1 MTTTL
6 HTKTPLFYAH
16 ELSSQLNKKIYF
28 KMDCHQPTGSF
39 KIRGVGKRC
48 QEAVE
53 QGYEHFV
60 IASGGNAGLATAYA
74 GWKMGIKTTVVVPT
88 TTKEFM
94 RAKIA
99 ALGAT
104 VKVFG
109 AAWNDANVF
118 AQSLVKK
125 ESSKNIG
132 EKKAIYIPPFD
143 HPTIWAGNASVIDEC
158 DTQMSPPDA
167 VIVAVGGGGYFCGVM
182 EGVLRNNWKN
192 TSVIT
197 AETHG
202 AASMKKALEKQQL
215 VTLDKI
221 DSIASSLGAKR
232 VAKQAFECAVNQD
245 VLAYS
250 VSDTEA
256 LDACRLF
263 LNETG
268 NLVEPACGAALSAV
282 YHNLEVMQNVNS
294 ILVLV
299 CGGSGLSL
307 EQFNTY
313 LKQYS

>member
-1 MTTTL
+1 MTTAL
-6 HTKTPLFYAH
+6 HNKTPLFYAH
-16 ELSSQLNKKIYF
+16 ELSLKLNKKIYF

-48 QEAVE
+48 QEAAE

-94 RAKIA
+94 RAKLA

-109 AAWNDANVF
+109 EAWNDANVF
-118 AQSLVKK
+118 AKSLVKK
-125 ESSKNIG
+125 E
-132 EKKAIYIPPFD
+132 KAIYIPPFD

-158 DTQMSPPDA
+158 DTQMAPPDA

-182 EGVLRNNWKN
+182 EGVLKNNWKN
-192 TSVIT
+192 TTVIT
-197 AETHG
+197 AETDG
-202 AASMKKALEKQQL
+202 AASMKKALEQQEL

-232 VAKQAFECAVNQD
+232 VAKQAFEYAINQE
-245 VLAYS
+245 VVAYS
-250 VSDTEA
+250 VSDKQA

-263 LNETG
+263 LDETG

-282 YHNLEVMQNVNS
+282 YHNLEVIQEANS

-313 LKQYS
+313 LKDYS

>member
-1 MTTTL
+1 MTTAL
-6 HTKTPLFYAH
+6 HHKTPLFYAH
-16 ELSSQLNKKIYF
+16 ELSRKLNKKIYF

-48 QEAVE
+48 QEAAE

-94 RAKIA
+94 RAKLA

-109 AAWNDANVF
+109 EVWNDANVF

-125 ESSKNIG
+125 ESPKQVG
-132 EKKAIYIPPFD
+132 DKEAIYIPPFD

-158 DTQMSPPDA
+158 DTQMTAPEV

-192 TSVIT
+192 TTVIT
-197 AETHG
+197 AETDG
-202 AASMKKALEKQQL
+202 AASMKKALEEQQL
-215 VTLDKI
+215 ITLDKI

-232 VAKQAFECAVNQD
+232 VAKQAFEYAINQD
-245 VLAYS
+245 VVAYS
-250 VSDTEA
+250 VSDKQA

-263 LNETG
+263 LDETG

-282 YHNLEVMQNVNS
+282 YHNLEVIQSAASV
-294 ILVLV
+294 LVLV

-313 LKQYS
+313 LKEYA

>member
-1 MTTTL
+1 MTKAL
-6 HTKTPLFYAH
+6 HTQTPLFYAH

-53 QGYEHFV
+53 EGYEHFV

-74 GWKMGIKTTVVVPT
+74 GWKMGIKTTVVVPE
-88 TTKEFM
+88 TTKKFM
-94 RAKIA
+94 RTKIA
-99 ALGAT
+99 ALGAS

-109 AAWNDANVF
+109 EAWNEANVF
-118 AQSLVKK
+118 AKSLVKK
-125 ESSKNIG
+125 E
-132 EKKAIYIPPFD
+132 KAIYIPPFN
-143 HPTIWAGNASVIDEC
+143 HPTVWAGNASVIDEC
-158 DTQMSPPDA
+158 DRQMPPPDA
-167 VIVAVGGGGYFCGVM
+167 VVVAVGGGGYFCGVI
-182 EGVLRNNWKN
+182 EGMLRNNWKN
-192 TSVIT
+192 TAVIT
-197 AETHG
+197 AETDG
-202 AASMKKALEKQQL
+202 AASMKKALEEQQFIG
-215 VTLDKI
+215 LDKI

-232 VAKQAFECAVNQD
+232 VAEQAFEYAINKEV
-245 VLAYS
+245 VAYS
-250 VSDTEA
+250 VSDGQA

-268 NLVEPACGAALSAV
+268 NLVEPACGAALAAV
-282 YHNLEVMQNVNS
+282 YHNLDVIQHLDS

>member
-1 MTTTL
+1 MTTRL
-6 HTKTPLFYAH
+6 HSKTPLFYAH
-16 ELSSQLNKKIYF
+16 QLSDQLNKKIYF

-74 GWKMGIKTTVVVPT
+74 GWKMGIQTTVVVPT

-109 AAWNDANVF
+109 DAWNDANVF

-125 ESSKNIG
+125 EN
-132 EKKAIYIPPFD
+132 AIYIPPFD
-143 HPTIWAGNASVIDEC
+143 HPTIWSGNASVIDEC
-158 DTQMSPPDA
+158 DTQMTPPDA

-182 EGVLRNNWKN
+182 EGLLRNGWKN
-192 TSVIT
+192 TKVIT
-197 AETHG
+197 AETDG
-202 AASMKKALEKQQL
+202 AASMKKAMEQHKLI
-215 VTLDKI
+215 TLDKI

-232 VAKQAFECAVNQD
+232 VAKQAFEHGIKKE
-245 VLAYS
+245 VLSYA
-250 VSDTEA
+250 VSDGQA

-282 YHNLEVMQNVNS
+282 YHNLEVIQEVDS

-313 LKQYS
+313 LTQYS

>member
-1 MTTTL
+1 MATTL
-6 HTKTPLFYAH
+6 HIKTPLFYAH
-16 ELSSQLNKKIYF
+16 QLSKQLNKKIYF

-53 QGYEHFV
+53 QGFEHFV

-94 RAKIA
+94 RAKISS
-99 ALGAT
+99 LGAT

-109 AAWNDANVF
+109 DVWNDANVF
-118 AQSLVKK
+118 AKSLVKK
-125 ESSKNIG
+125 E
-132 EKKAIYIPPFD
+132 KAIYIPPFD
-143 HPTIWAGNASVIDEC
+143 HPTIWSGNASVIDEC
-158 DTQMSPPDA
+158 DTQMAPPD
-167 VIVAVGGGGYFCGVM
+167 VVVVAVGGGGYFCGVM
-182 EGVLRNNWKN
+182 EGLLRNNWKN
-192 TSVIT
+192 TRVIT
-197 AETHG
+197 AETDG
-202 AASMKKALEKQQL
+202 AASMKEALEQQQL

-232 VAKQAFECAVNQD
+232 VAKQAFEYAINQD
-245 VLAYS
+245 VVAYA
-250 VSDTEA
+250 VSDRQA

-263 LNETG
+263 LDETG
-268 NLVEPACGAALSAV
+268 SLVEPACGAALSAV
-282 YHNLEVMQNVNS
+282 YHNLEAIQDADS

-313 LKQYS
+313 LEAYS

>member
-1 MTTTL
+1 MTTAL
-6 HTKTPLFYAH
+6 HNKTPLFYAH
-16 ELSSQLNKKIYF
+16 ELSNQLNKKIYF

-53 QGYEHFV
+53 QGYEHLV

-109 AAWNDANVF
+109 EAWNDANVF

-125 ESSKNIG
+125 E
-132 EKKAIYIPPFD
+132 KAIYIPPFD

-158 DTQMSPPDA
+158 DTQMAPPDL

-182 EGVLRNNWKN
+182 EGVLRNKWKN
-192 TSVIT
+192 TTVIT
-197 AETHG
+197 AETDG
-202 AASMKKALEKQQL
+202 AASMKKALEQQEL

-232 VAKQAFECAVNQD
+232 VAKQAFEYAVNEE
-245 VLAYS
+245 VIAYS
-250 VSDTEA
+250 VSDKQA

-263 LNETG
+263 LDETG

-282 YHNLEVMQNVNS
+282 YHNLEVIQNANS

-313 LKQYS
+313 LKEYS

>member
-1 MTTTL
+1 MTKAL
-6 HTKTPLFYAH
+6 HCKTPLFYAH

-48 QEAVE
+48 QEAAAE
-53 QGYEHFV
+53 GYEHFV

-74 GWKMGIKTTVVVPT
+74 GWKMGIKTTVVVPE
-88 TTKEFM
+88 TTKAFM
-94 RAKIA
+94 RAKIS

-118 AQSLVKK
+118 AKSLVKK
-125 ESSKNIG
+125 EN
-132 EKKAIYIPPFD
+132 AIYIPPFD

-158 DTQMSPPDA
+158 DTQMAAPDA
-167 VIVAVGGGGYFCGVM
+167 VLVAVGGGGYFCGVM
-182 EGVLRNNWKN
+182 EGVLRNNWTN
-192 TSVIT
+192 TAVIT
-197 AETHG
+197 AETDG
-202 AASMKKALEKQQL
+202 AASMKKALEAQQL
-215 VTLDKI
+215 ITLDKI

-232 VAKQAFECAVNQD
+232 VARRAFEYAVDQE
-245 VLAYS
+245 VTAYS
-250 VSDTEA
+250 VSDGQA

-268 NLVEPACGAALSAV
+268 SLVEPACGAALSAV
-282 YHNLEVMQNVNS
+282 YHNLDVIQELDS

-307 EQFNTY
+307 EQFNRY

>member
-1 MTTTL
+1 MTTRL
-6 HTKTPLFYAH
+6 HSKTPLFYAH
-16 ELSSQLNKKIYF
+16 QLSDQLNKKIYF

-74 GWKMGIKTTVVVPT
+74 GWKMGIQTTVVVPT

-109 AAWNDANVF
+109 DAWNDANVF

-125 ESSKNIG
+125 EN
-132 EKKAIYIPPFD
+132 AIYIPPFD
-143 HPTIWAGNASVIDEC
+143 HPTIWSGNASVIDEC
-158 DTQMSPPDA
+158 DTQMTPPDA

-182 EGVLRNNWKN
+182 EGLLRNGWKN
-192 TSVIT
+192 TKVIT
-197 AETHG
+197 AETDG
-202 AASMKKALEKQQL
+202 AASMKKAMEQHKLI
-215 VTLDKI
+215 TLDKI

-232 VAKQAFECAVNQD
+232 VAKQAFEYGIKKE
-245 VLAYS
+245 VLSYA
-250 VSDTEA
+250 VSDGQA

-282 YHNLEVMQNVNS
+282 YHNLEVIQEVDS

-313 LKQYS
+313 LTQYS

>member
-1 MTTTL
+1 VTTAL
-6 HTKTPLFYAH
+6 HEKTPLFDAH
-16 ELSSQLNKKIYF
+16 QLSDQLNKKIYF

-109 AAWNDANVF
+109 EAWNDANVF
-118 AQSLVKK
+118 AQSLVEK
-125 ESSKNIG
+125 E
-132 EKKAIYIPPFD
+132 KAIYIPPFD
-143 HPTIWAGNASVIDEC
+143 HPTIWTGNASVIDEC
-158 DTQMSPPDA
+158 HSEMTPPDV

-192 TSVIT
+192 TKVIT
-197 AETHG
+197 AETDG
-202 AASMKKALEKQQL
+202 AASMKKALEKQEL
-215 VTLDKI
+215 VTLDRI

-232 VAKQAFECAVNQD
+232 VAKQAFEYGMNRD
-245 VLAYS
+245 VVAYS
-250 VSDTEA
+250 VSDAQA

-263 LNETG
+263 LDETG

-282 YHNLEVMQNVNS
+282 YHNLEVIQKADSV
-294 ILVLV
+294 LVLV

-313 LKQYS
+313 LTQYS

>member
-6 HTKTPLFYAH
+6 HNNTPLVYAH
-16 ELSSQLNKKIYF
+16 QLSSQLNKKIYF

-53 QGYEHFV
+53 QGCEHFV

-99 ALGAT
+99 ALGAS

-109 AAWNDANVF
+109 EAWNDANVF

-125 ESSKNIG
+125 EIA
-132 EKKAIYIPPFD
+132 KKALYIPPFD
-143 HPTIWAGNASVIDEC
+143 HPTIWSGNASVIDEC
-158 DTQMSPPDA
+158 DTQMSPPDL
-167 VIVAVGGGGYFCGVM
+167 VLVAVGGGGYFCGVM
-182 EGVLRNNWKN
+182 EGIERNNWKN
-192 TSVIT
+192 TRVIT
-197 AETHG
+197 AETNG
-202 AASMKKALEKQQL
+202 AASMKKAIEKQQL

-232 VAKQAFECAVNQD
+232 VAKRAFEYALNED

-250 VSDTEA
+250 VSDGQA

-263 LNETG
+263 LDETG

-282 YHNLEVMQNVNS
+282 YHNLEVIQNANS

-299 CGGSGLSL
+299 CGGSSLSL

>member
-6 HTKTPLFYAH
+6 HIKTPLFYAH
-16 ELSSQLNKKIYF
+16 QLSNQLNKKIYF

-39 KIRGVGKRC
+39 KVRGVGKRC
-48 QEAVE
+48 QEAME
-53 QGYEHFV
+53 QGCEHFV

-88 TTKEFM
+88 TTKKIM
-94 RAKIA
+94 RAKIL
-99 ALGAT
+99 ALGAE

-109 AAWNDANVF
+109 DVWNDANVF

-125 ESSKNIG
+125 E
-132 EKKAIYIPPFD
+132 KAIYIPPFD

-158 DTQMSPPDA
+158 DAQMAPPDA

-182 EGVLRNNWKN
+182 EGILQNDWEN
-192 TSVIT
+192 TRVIT
-197 AETHG
+197 AETDG
-202 AASMKKALEKQQL
+202 AASMKKALERQQL

-232 VAKQAFECAVNQD
+232 VAKQAFEYAINQN
-245 VLAYS
+245 VVAYS
-250 VSDTEA
+250 VSDQQA

-263 LNETG
+263 LDETG

-282 YHNLEVMQNVNS
+282 YHNLEVIKNVDS

-307 EQFNTY
+307 EQFNIY
-313 LKQYS
+313 LGQYS

>member
-1 MTTTL
+1 MTTAL
-6 HTKTPLFYAH
+6 HNKTPLFYAH

-53 QGYEHFV
+53 QGYEHLV

-109 AAWNDANVF
+109 EAWNDANVF

-125 ESSKNIG
+125 E
-132 EKKAIYIPPFD
+132 KAIYIPPFD

-158 DTQMSPPDA
+158 DAEMAPPDV

-182 EGVLRNNWKN
+182 EGVLQNNWKN
-192 TSVIT
+192 TTVIT
-197 AETHG
+197 AETDG
-202 AASMKKALEKQQL
+202 AASMKKALERQEL

-232 VAKQAFECAVNQD
+232 VAKQAFEYAVNQD
-245 VLAYS
+245 VVAYS
-250 VSDTEA
+250 VSDKQA

-263 LNETG
+263 LDETG

-282 YHNLEVMQNVNS
+282 YHNLDVIQNADS

-307 EQFNTY
+307 EQFKAY
-313 LKQYS
+313 LKEYA

>member
-1 MTTTL
+1 MTTRL
-6 HTKTPLFYAH
+6 HSKTPLFYAH
-16 ELSSQLNKKIYF
+16 QLSDQLNKKIYF

-74 GWKMGIKTTVVVPT
+74 GWKMGIQTTVVVPT
-88 TTKEFM
+88 TTNPFM

-109 AAWNDANVF
+109 DAWNDANVF

-125 ESSKNIG
+125 E
-132 EKKAIYIPPFD
+132 KAIYIPPFD
-143 HPTIWAGNASVIDEC
+143 HPTIWSGNASVIDEC
-158 DTQMSPPDA
+158 DTQMTPPDA

-182 EGVLRNNWKN
+182 EGLLRNGWKN
-192 TSVIT
+192 TKVIT

-202 AASMKKALEKQQL
+202 AASMKKAMEQHQL
-215 VTLDKI
+215 ITLDKI

-232 VAKQAFECAVNQD
+232 VAKQAFEYGINNNVVSYA
-245 VLAYS
+245 
-250 VSDTEA
+250 VSDRQA

-268 NLVEPACGAALSAV
+268 NLVEPACGVALSAV
-282 YHNLEVMQNVNS
+282 YHNLEVIQDADSV
-294 ILVLV
+294 LVLV

-313 LKQYS
+313 LTQYS

>member
-1 MTTTL
+1 MTTAL
-6 HTKTPLFYAH
+6 HNKTPLFYAH

-53 QGYEHFV
+53 QGYEHLV

-94 RAKIA
+94 QAKIA

-109 AAWNDANVF
+109 EAWNDANVF

-125 ESSKNIG
+125 E
-132 EKKAIYIPPFD
+132 KAIYIPPFD
-143 HPTIWAGNASVIDEC
+143 HPTIWTGNASVIDEC
-158 DTQMSPPDA
+158 DAEMAPPDV

-182 EGVLRNNWKN
+182 EGVLQNNWKN
-192 TSVIT
+192 TTVIT
-197 AETHG
+197 AETDG
-202 AASMKKALEKQQL
+202 AASMKKALERQEL

-232 VAKQAFECAVNQD
+232 VAKQAFECAINQG
-245 VLAYS
+245 VIAYS
-250 VSDTEA
+250 VSDKQA

-263 LNETG
+263 LDETG

-282 YHNLEVMQNVNS
+282 YHNLDVIQNADS

-307 EQFNTY
+307 EQFKAY
-313 LKQYS
+313 LKEYA

>member
-1 MTTTL
+1 MTTAL
-6 HTKTPLFYAH
+6 HNKTPLFYAH
-16 ELSSQLNKKIYF
+16 ELSRKLNKKIYF

-48 QEAVE
+48 QEAAE
-53 QGYEHFV
+53 QGYGHFV

-94 RAKIA
+94 RTKLT

-109 AAWNDANVF
+109 EAWNDANVF

-125 ESSKNIG
+125 ESS
-132 EKKAIYIPPFD
+132 EKAIYIPPFD

-158 DTQMSPPDA
+158 DAQMAAPDA
-167 VIVAVGGGGYFCGVM
+167 VVVAVGGGGYFCGVM
-182 EGVLRNNWKN
+182 EGVLQNNWKN
-192 TSVIT
+192 TTVIT
-197 AETHG
+197 AETDG
-202 AASMKKALEKQQL
+202 AASMRKALEKQAL
-215 VTLDKI
+215 ITLDKI

-232 VAKQAFECAVNQD
+232 VAKQAFEYGMNQD
-245 VLAYS
+245 VVAYS
-250 VSDTEA
+250 VSDKQA

-263 LNETG
+263 LDETG

-282 YHNLEVMQNVNS
+282 YHNLDVIQNAAS

-307 EQFNTY
+307 EQFKAY
-313 LKQYS
+313 LKEYS